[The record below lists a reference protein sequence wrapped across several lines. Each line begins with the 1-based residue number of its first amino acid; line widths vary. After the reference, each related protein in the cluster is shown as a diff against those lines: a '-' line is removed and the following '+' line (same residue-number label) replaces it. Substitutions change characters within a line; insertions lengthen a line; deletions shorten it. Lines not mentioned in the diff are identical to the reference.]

1 MEQEM
6 LVKTIA
12 KVLDDK
18 KALDIRAL
26 RVSHLTV
33 ITDYML
39 IASGRNVLQTRALAE
54 DVEDKMAELGVPLRT
69 REGMQEARWIVL
81 DYGTVLVHIF
91 HPEAREYYNLE
102 RLWTDGDNEMDLG
115 RDEEAGKPG
124 DQA

>member
-18 KALDIRAL
+18 KAIDIRAL
-26 RVSHLTV
+26 RVGHLTV

-39 IASGRNVLQTRALAE
+39 IASGRNILQTKALAE
-54 DVEDKMAELGVPLRT
+54 DVEDKMAELGVPLRS
-69 REGMQEARWIVL
+69 REGQQEGRWIVL

-91 HPEAREYYNLE
+91 HPEAREYYHLE
-102 RLWTDGDNEMDLG
+102 KLWSDGENEVDLG
-115 RDEEAGKPG
+115 LDLDG
-124 DQA
+124 QAK

>member
-18 KALDIRAL
+18 KAIDIRAL
-26 RVSHLTV
+26 RVGHLTV

-39 IASGRNVLQTRALAE
+39 IASGRNILQTKALAE
-54 DVEDKMAELGVPLRT
+54 DVEDKMAELGVPLRS
-69 REGMQEARWIVL
+69 REGQQEGRWIVL

-91 HPEAREYYNLE
+91 HPETREYYHLE
-102 RLWTDGDNEMDLG
+102 KLWSDGENEVDLG
-115 RDEEAGKPG
+115 LDLDG
-124 DQA
+124 QAE

>member
-6 LVKTIA
+6 LLRTIA

-18 KALDIRAL
+18 KALDIRAF
-26 RVSHLTV
+26 RVGHLTV

-39 IASGRNVLQTRALAE
+39 LASGRNILQTKALAE

-69 REGMQEARWIVL
+69 REGAQEGRWIVL

-91 HPEAREYYNLE
+91 HPEAREYYHLE
-102 RLWTDGDNEMDLG
+102 RLWTDGSNEVDLG
-115 RDEEAGKPG
+115 LSPDGAPEQNA
-124 DQA
+124 

>member
-6 LVKTIA
+6 LVKAIA

-26 RVSHLTV
+26 RVGHLTV

-39 IASGRNVLQTRALAE
+39 IASGRNILQTKALAE
-54 DVEDKMAELGVPLRT
+54 DVEDKMAELGVPLRS
-69 REGMQEARWIVL
+69 REGQQEGRWIVL

-91 HPEAREYYNLE
+91 HPEAREYYHLE
-102 RLWTDGDNEMDLG
+102 KLWADGENEIDLELDRAPQDG
-115 RDEEAGKPG
+115 V
-124 DQA
+124 

>member
-18 KALDIRAL
+18 KAIDIRAL
-26 RVSHLTV
+26 RVGHLTV

-39 IASGRNVLQTRALAE
+39 IASGRNILQTKALAE
-54 DVEDKMAELGVPLRT
+54 DVEDKMAELGVPLRS
-69 REGMQEARWIVL
+69 REGNQEGRWIVL

-91 HPEAREYYNLE
+91 HPEAREYYHLE
-102 RLWTDGDNEMDLG
+102 KLWSDGSNEVDLAL
-115 RDEEAGKPG
+115 DPPAKEE
-124 DQA
+124 

>member
-18 KALDIRAL
+18 KAIDIRAL
-26 RVSHLTV
+26 RVGHLTV

-39 IASGRNVLQTRALAE
+39 IASGRNILQTKALAE
-54 DVEDKMAELGVPLRT
+54 DVEDKMEDLGVPLRS
-69 REGMQEARWIVL
+69 REGQQEGRWIVL

-91 HPEAREYYNLE
+91 HPEAREYYHLE
-102 RLWTDGDNEMDLG
+102 KLWSDGENEVDLG
-115 RDEEAGKPG
+115 LDLDG
-124 DQA
+124 QAK

>member
-6 LVKTIA
+6 LVKAIA

-26 RVSHLTV
+26 RVGHLTV

-39 IASGRNVLQTRALAE
+39 IASGRNILQTKALAE
-54 DVEDKMAELGVPLRT
+54 DVEDKMAELGVPLRS
-69 REGMQEARWIVL
+69 REGNQEGRWIVL

-91 HPEAREYYNLE
+91 YPEAREYYHLE
-102 RLWTDGDNEMDLG
+102 KLWSDGGNEVDLG
-115 RDEEAGKPG
+115 LDEPAKEE
-124 DQA
+124 

>member
-18 KALDIRAL
+18 KAIDIRAL
-26 RVSHLTV
+26 RVGHLTV

-39 IASGRNVLQTRALAE
+39 IASGRNILQTKALAE
-54 DVEDKMAELGVPLRT
+54 DVEDKMAELGVPLRS
-69 REGMQEARWIVL
+69 REGQQEGRWIVL

-91 HPEAREYYNLE
+91 HPEAREYYHLE
-102 RLWTDGDNEMDLG
+102 KLWSDGENEVDLG
-115 RDEEAGKPG
+115 LDLGG
-124 DQA
+124 QAK

>member
-18 KALDIRAL
+18 KAIDIRAL
-26 RVSHLTV
+26 RVGHLTV

-39 IASGRNVLQTRALAE
+39 IASGRNILQTKALAE
-54 DVEDKMAELGVPLRT
+54 DVEDKMAELGVPLRS
-69 REGMQEARWIVL
+69 REGQQEGRWIVL

-91 HPEAREYYNLE
+91 HPEAREYYHLE
-102 RLWTDGDNEMDLG
+102 KLWSDGENEVDLG
-115 RDEEAGKPG
+115 LDS
-124 DQA
+124 DSQAE

>member
-18 KALDIRAL
+18 KAIDIRAL
-26 RVSHLTV
+26 RVGHLTV

-39 IASGRNVLQTRALAE
+39 IASGRNILQTKALAE

-69 REGMQEARWIVL
+69 REGQQEGRWIVL

-91 HPEAREYYNLE
+91 HPEAREYYHLE
-102 RLWTDGDNEMDLG
+102 KLWSDGGNEVDLG
-115 RDEEAGKPG
+115 LDEPAKEE
-124 DQA
+124 

>member
-6 LVKTIA
+6 LVKAIA

-26 RVSHLTV
+26 RVGHLTV

-39 IASGRNVLQTRALAE
+39 IASGRNILQTKALAE
-54 DVEDKMAELGVPLRT
+54 DVEDKMAELGVPLRS
-69 REGMQEARWIVL
+69 REGNQEGRWIVL

-91 HPEAREYYNLE
+91 HPEAREYYHLE
-102 RLWTDGDNEMDLG
+102 KLWSDGGNEVDLEL
-115 RDEEAGKPG
+115 DEPAKEE
-124 DQA
+124 

>member
-6 LVKTIA
+6 LVKAIA

-26 RVSHLTV
+26 RVGHLTV

-39 IASGRNVLQTRALAE
+39 IASGRNILQTKALAE
-54 DVEDKMAELGVPLRT
+54 DVEDKMAELGVPLRS
-69 REGMQEARWIVL
+69 REGNQEGRWIVL

-91 HPEAREYYNLE
+91 HPEAREYYHLE
-102 RLWTDGDNEMDLG
+102 KLWSDGGNEVDLG
-115 RDEEAGKPG
+115 LDEPAKEE
-124 DQA
+124 

>member
-18 KALDIRAL
+18 KAIDIRAL
-26 RVSHLTV
+26 RVGHLTV

-39 IASGRNVLQTRALAE
+39 IASGRNILQTKALAE
-54 DVEDKMAELGVPLRT
+54 DVEDKMAEIGVPLRS
-69 REGMQEARWIVL
+69 REGQQEGRWIVL

-91 HPEAREYYNLE
+91 HPEAREYYHLE
-102 RLWTDGDNEMDLG
+102 KLWSDGENEVDLG
-115 RDEEAGKPG
+115 LDLDG
-124 DQA
+124 QAK

>member
-18 KALDIRAL
+18 KAIDIRAL
-26 RVSHLTV
+26 RVGHLTV

-39 IASGRNVLQTRALAE
+39 IASGRNILQTKALAE
-54 DVEDKMAELGVPLRT
+54 DVEDKMAELGVPLRS
-69 REGMQEARWIVL
+69 REGQQEGRWIVL

-91 HPEAREYYNLE
+91 HPEAREYYHLE
-102 RLWTDGDNEMDLG
+102 KLWSDGENEVDLG
-115 RDEEAGKPG
+115 LDLDG
-124 DQA
+124 QAE

>member
-54 DVEDKMAELGVPLRT
+54 DVEDKMAELGVPPRT

-115 RDEEAGKPG
+115 LDEEAGKPG